1 VEVFVMGTFW
11 QDVQYGFR
19 MLMKKPGFTLVALVA
34 LALGIGA
41 NTAIFSVVN
50 AVLLRPLPFDKPER
64 LVMVWGSAPQLGFD
78 VLPATA
84 AESLEWREQNHVF
97 DEVAAFK
104 SWAWNMT
111 GRGGPEQVWGA
122 RVSAGL
128 FPALGVKPILGRTFS
143 PEEDRV
149 GGAKV
154 IVMGHGLW
162 QRSFGSDPSIIGKT
176 VTLNNQSYTVVGV
189 MPQGFKFPGG
199 ENMLSGLQFSPKTEL
214 WEPMAFTEE
223 ELSNRG
229 THNLAVIARLKPEA
243 TIEQARSEMTSIAA
257 HLAEQYPKYNKG
269 IGIKLVPLHEQVVGD
284 VRPALLILLG
294 TVGFVLL
301 IACANVANLLLARAA
316 SRQKEMAIRTAL
328 GASRLRVIR
337 QLLTESVLL
346 SLVGGAAGLLL
357 ALWGIDALGA
367 LIPEN
372 IPRANEIGVDA
383 RMLGFTLM
391 ISLLTGLIF
400 GLAPSLQASKT
411 DINESLKEGTR
422 GASGGP
428 HRNRFR
434 SLLVV
439 SEIALAL
446 VLLIG
451 AGLLIRSFMRLQQV
465 NPGFDPKNVVAM
477 EIVLPFIAPS
487 NYTEPQQQ
495 AAFFHQAL
503 ERTQTLP
510 GVQAAAV
517 VSSLPLSGA
526 FESTDII
533 IEGQPEPPSD
543 QAPQANYT
551 MVSADYFRVMNIPL
565 MKGRALTER
574 DTKDSPGVVVV
585 NETLARR
592 YWPGEEAIG
601 KRLTIG
607 FEKSAREVVGVVGD
621 VRQNSL
627 DVETPFAVYLPYQQF
642 PYAGMTLVVR
652 TQSEPASMA
661 AGVRREVQAIDAS
674 LPVSNVRSMEEV
686 ISTSVSQRRFSMTLL
701 GIFATIALLL
711 SAVGIYG
718 VMAYSVS
725 ERVHEIGIR
734 IALGASSSDILR
746 LVVGQGMM
754 LTLMGVGVGL
764 AASLVLTRLM
774 ASLIYGVSATDP
786 LTFAG
791 VSLTLA
797 AVALLACYIPARRA
811 TRVDPMEALR
821 YE

>member
-1 VEVFVMGTFW
+1 MGTFW

-19 MLMKKPGFTLVALVA
+19 MLLKRPGFTLVAVLA

-78 VLPATA
+78 ILPATA
-84 AESLEWREQNHVF
+84 AESVEWRERSRAFEQ
-97 DEVAAFK
+97 VAAFK
-104 SWAWNMT
+104 SWSWNMS
-111 GRGGPEQVWGA
+111 GINGPEQVSGA
-122 RVSAGL
+122 RVNASL
-128 FPALGVKPILGRTFS
+128 FPALGVKPVLGRTFL

-154 IVMGHGLW
+154 VIMGHGLW
-162 QRSFGSDPSIIGKT
+162 QRSFGSDPSIVGKT

-199 ENMLSGLQFSPKTEL
+199 ENMLPGLQFSPKTEL
-214 WEPMAFTEE
+214 WEPMAFTDE

-229 THNLAVIARLKPEA
+229 THNLAVIARLKPDA
-243 TIEQARSEMTSIAA
+243 TLAQARAEMTSIAA
-257 HLAEQYPKYNKG
+257 HLAEQYPKFSKG
-269 IGIKLVPLHEQVVGD
+269 LGVRLVPLHEQVVGD

-316 SRQKEMAIRTAL
+316 SRQKEIAIRTAL
-328 GASRLRVIR
+328 GASRRRVVR

-346 SLVGGAAGLLL
+346 AMCGGAAGLLL

-372 IPRANEIGVDA
+372 IPRAHEIGVDS
-383 RMLGFTLM
+383 RMLGFTLL
-391 ISLLTGLIF
+391 ISLLTGLVF
-400 GLAPSLQASKT
+400 GLAPSLQASRT
-411 DINESLKEGTR
+411 DINEALKDGTR
-422 GASGGP
+422 GASAGP

-439 SEIALAL
+439 AEIALAL

-451 AGLLIRSFMRLQQV
+451 AGLLIRSFMSLQQV
-465 NPGFDPKNVVAM
+465 NPGFEPKQVVAM
-477 EIVLPFIAPS
+477 ELALPFIAPS
-487 NYTEPQQQ
+487 NYAEPEQQV
-495 AAFFHQAL
+495 AFFQRAL
-503 ERTQTLP
+503 ERIQTLP
-510 GVQAAAV
+510 GVQAAAI

-526 FESTDII
+526 FESTDIL
-533 IEGQPEPPSD
+533 IEGQPAPSD
-543 QAPQANYT
+543 DEGPQANYT

-565 MKGRALTER
+565 MRGRGLTER
-574 DTKDSPGVVVV
+574 DTKESPGVLVVS
-585 NETLARR
+585 ETMARR

-601 KRLTIG
+601 KRLTMG
-607 FEKSAREVVGVVGD
+607 FEKTPREVVGVVGD

-627 DVETPFAVYLPYQQF
+627 DVETPFAVYLPYQQY
-642 PYAGMTLVVR
+642 PYAGMTLVIR
-652 TQSEPASMA
+652 TASDPASMA
-661 AGVRREVQAIDAS
+661 TAVRREVQGIDAS
-674 LPVSNVRSMEEV
+674 LPVSDVRSMEEV

-701 GIFATIALLL
+701 GIFATVALLL
-711 SAVGIYG
+711 AAVGIYG

-734 IALGASSSDILR
+734 IALGAGRGDILK
-746 LVVGQGMM
+746 LVVGQGMI
-754 LTLMGVGVGL
+754 LTLIGIASGL
-764 AASLVLTRLM
+764 VASFVLTRLM

-791 VSLTLA
+791 VSLALA
-797 AVALLACYIPARRA
+797 VVALLACYIPARRA
-811 TRVDPMEALR
+811 TRVDPLEALR

>member
-1 VEVFVMGTFW
+1 MGTFW

-19 MLMKKPGFTLVALVA
+19 MLLKRPGFTLVAVLA

-64 LVMVWGSAPQLGFD
+64 LVVLWGSAPQYGFD
-78 VLPATA
+78 ILPATA
-84 AESLEWREQNHVF
+84 AESVEWREQSHAF
-97 DEVAAFK
+97 EQVAAFK
-104 SWAWNMT
+104 SWSWNMS
-111 GRGGPEQVWGA
+111 GINGPEQVWGA
-122 RVSAGL
+122 RVNASL
-128 FPALGVKPILGRTFS
+128 FPALGVKPVLGRTFL

-154 IVMGHGLW
+154 VVMGYGLW
-162 QRSFGSDPSIIGKT
+162 QRSFGSDPSIVGKT

-199 ENMLSGLQFSPKTEL
+199 ENMLPGLQFSPKTEL
-214 WEPMAFTEE
+214 WEPMAFTDE

-229 THNLAVIARLKPEA
+229 THNLAVIARLKPDA
-243 TIEQARSEMTSIAA
+243 TLAQARTEMTSIAA
-257 HLAEQYPKYNKG
+257 HLAEQYPKFSKG
-269 IGIKLVPLHEQVVGD
+269 LGVRLVPLHEQVVGD

-316 SRQKEMAIRTAL
+316 SRQKEIAIRTAL
-328 GASRLRVIR
+328 GASRLRVVR

-346 SLVGGAAGLLL
+346 AMCGGAAGLLL

-372 IPRANEIGVDA
+372 IPRANEIGVDS
-383 RMLGFTLM
+383 RMLGFTLL
-391 ISLLTGLIF
+391 ISLLTGLVF
-400 GLAPSLQASKT
+400 GLAPSLQASRT
-411 DINESLKEGTR
+411 DINEALKDGTR
-422 GASGGP
+422 GASAGP
-428 HRNRFR
+428 QRNRFR

-451 AGLLIRSFMRLQQV
+451 AGLMIRSFMSLQHV
-465 NPGFDPKNVVAM
+465 NPGFDAKQVVAM
-477 EIVLPFIAPS
+477 ELVLPSVAPS
-487 NYTEPQQQ
+487 NYTKPEQQ

-533 IEGQPEPPSD
+533 IEGQPAPPDGDGPS
-543 QAPQANYT
+543 ANYT
-551 MVSADYFRVMNIPL
+551 MVSADYFRVMGIPL
-565 MKGRALTER
+565 MRGRGLTER
-574 DTKDSPGVVVV
+574 DTKETPGVLVV
-585 NETLARR
+585 NETMARR

-601 KRLTIG
+601 KRLTMG
-607 FEKSAREVVGVVGD
+607 FEKTPREVVGVVGD
-621 VRQNSL
+621 VRQTSL

-642 PYAGMTLVVR
+642 PYAGMTLVIR
-652 TQSEPASMA
+652 TASDPASMSTA
-661 AGVRREVQAIDAS
+661 VRREVQAIDAS

-701 GIFATIALLL
+701 GIFATVALLL
-711 SAVGIYG
+711 AAVGIYG

-734 IALGASSSDILR
+734 IALGAGRGDILK
-746 LVVGQGMM
+746 LVVGQGMI
-754 LTLMGVGVGL
+754 LTLIGIASGL
-764 AASLVLTRLM
+764 AASFVLTRLM

-797 AVALLACYIPARRA
+797 GVSLLACYIPARRA
-811 TRVDPMEALR
+811 TRVDPLEALR

>member
-1 VEVFVMGTFW
+1 MGTLW

-19 MLMKKPGFTLVALVA
+19 MLMKRPGFTLVALLA

-50 AVLLRPLPFDKPER
+50 AVLLRPLPFDEPER

-78 VLPATA
+78 LLPATA
-84 AESLEWREQNHVF
+84 AEAVNWREQNQVF
-97 DEVAAFK
+97 EQVAAFR

-111 GRGGPEQVWGA
+111 GSTGPEQVWGA
-122 RVSAGL
+122 RVSASL
-128 FPALGVKPILGRTFS
+128 FPALGVKPLLGRTFL

-162 QRSFGSDPSIIGKT
+162 QRSFGSDPSIIGKA

-189 MPQGFKFPGG
+189 MPPGFKFPGG

-214 WEPMAFTEE
+214 WEPMAFTDE
-223 ELSNRG
+223 ELANRG
-229 THNLAVIARLKPEA
+229 THNLAVIARLRPGA
-243 TIEQARSEMTSIAA
+243 TIAHARSEMTSIAA
-257 HLAEQYPKYNKG
+257 HLAEQYPKYSKG
-269 IGIKLVPLHEQVVGD
+269 IGVKLVPLHEQVVGD

-316 SRQKEMAIRTAL
+316 SRQKEIAIRTAL

-346 SLVGGAAGLLL
+346 ALVGGAAGMLL

-383 RMLGFTLM
+383 GMLGFTLI
-391 ISLLTGLIF
+391 ISLLTGLVF
-400 GLAPSLQASKT
+400 GLAPALQASRT
-411 DINESLKEGTR
+411 DINESLKEGGR
-422 GASGGP
+422 GASTGLR
-428 HRNRFR
+428 RNRFR

-465 NPGFDPKNVVAM
+465 SPGFEPASVVAM
-477 EIVLPFIAPS
+477 EIVLPAIAPS
-487 NYTEPQQQ
+487 NYAKPEQQ
-495 AAFFHQAL
+495 AAFFQQAL
-503 ERTQTLP
+503 ERMQTLP

-533 IEGQPEPPSD
+533 IEGRPNPPSG
-543 QAPQANYT
+543 QEPQANYT
-551 MVSADYFRVMNIPL
+551 MISADYFRVMSIPL
-565 MKGRALTER
+565 MKGRTVSER
-574 DTKDSPGVVVV
+574 DTKDAPAVVVV
-585 NETLARR
+585 SETLAGR
-592 YWPGEEAIG
+592 YWPNEEAIG
-601 KRLTIG
+601 KRLTMG
-607 FEKSAREVVGVVGD
+607 FEKTPREVVGVVGD

-627 DVETPFAVYLPYQQF
+627 DVETPLAVYLPYQQF

-652 TQSEPASMA
+652 TASDPQTMA
-661 AGVRREVQAIDAS
+661 SVARREVQTIDQS

-686 ISTSVSQRRFSMTLL
+686 VSNSVSQRRFSMTLL
-701 GIFATIALLL
+701 GLFATVALLL
-711 SAVGIYG
+711 AAVGIYG
-718 VMAYSVS
+718 VMAYSVA

-734 IALGASSSDILR
+734 IALGAQGRDILR
-746 LVVGQGMM
+746 LIVGQGMI
-754 LTLMGVGVGL
+754 LTLAGVALGL
-764 AASLVLTRLM
+764 AGAFLLTRLM
-774 ASLIYGVSATDP
+774 SSLIYGVSATDP

-791 VSLTLA
+791 VSLSLS